1 MLFKELGKTGKQIPA
16 LGLGTWGI
24 GGFEVPDYSKDEEQ
38 VEILEKAIEMGYTHI
53 DTAEYYAAGHT
64 EELVGRAIKKFNRS
78 ELFIVSKVWPN
89 HLREK
94 ELRNSLE
101 KSLRRLQ
108 TDYID
113 LYLIHWPNPEVPLEE
128 TLTAMAKAV
137 DDGLIK
143 YVGVSNFNKRLL
155 EEAVNKSRV
164 PIVCD
169 QVLYNVEEREPEK
182 DDLLDFCQKEGITLV
197 AYSPLNRG
205 ILGDKT
211 KELLEKISKKYGATV
226 YQIMLAW
233 LISKDNVVAIP
244 KAGNIKHLK
253 ENLEALKIKLS
264 KDDLELISGLK

>member
-1 MLFKELGKTGKQIPA
+1 
-16 LGLGTWGI
+16 
-24 GGFEVPDYSKDEEQ
+24 
-38 VEILEKAIEMGYTHI
+38 
-53 DTAEYYAAGHT
+53 
-64 EELVGRAIKKFNRS
+64 
-78 ELFIVSKVWPN
+78 
-89 HLREK
+89 
-94 ELRNSLE
+94 
-101 KSLRRLQ
+101 
-108 TDYID
+108 
-113 LYLIHWPNPEVPLEE
+113 LIHWPNPDVPLEE
-128 TLTAMAKAV
+128 TLSAMAKAV

-264 KDDLELISGLK
+264 KDDLELINGLK